1 MSNTSHGEGTS
12 PTGAVPQPPSSGR
25 PNVGRPMARPVPLE
39 QANLADRV
47 MGRTGEQ
54 PAIRDGRP
62 PFATNSGHQSNG
74 SQSNGSQG
82 SVWQRQGGGNA
93 GNHGSDRPG
102 SGSSPWQVDRQAK
115 KPQDDTNA
123 DDPQSQPTPPRE
135 SGAGAG
141 AAGVGAGLGAGA
153 AASQQRPSGYSRSG
167 APQQERRPAQPT
179 TTTNDSADT
188 ATSPTE
194 PGDTQAGSESSAA
207 ELLAA
212 RRGATRRRTRRARL
226 RLARIDPWSVM
237 KISLLFSIAA
247 GIIFVV
253 AVSVLWMVLAGSGLF
268 EQINNALS
276 SIVAVEGQEFDV
288 TRYIGAERVI
298 GAAAVLAAVDV
309 VILTALATLGAFLYN
324 LAAIMLGG
332 LEVTLSED

>member
-74 SQSNGSQG
+74 SQG

-135 SGAGAG
+135 SGSGAGAAG

-179 TTTNDSADT
+179 TNDSADT

-194 PGDTQAGSESSAA
+194 TGDTQAGSESSAA